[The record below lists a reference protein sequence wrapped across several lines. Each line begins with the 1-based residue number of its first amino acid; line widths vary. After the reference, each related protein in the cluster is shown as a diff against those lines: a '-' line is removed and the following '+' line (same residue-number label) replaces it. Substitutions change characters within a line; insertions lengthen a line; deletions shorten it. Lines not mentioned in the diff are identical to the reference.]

1 MTATFQIGTT
11 YTTRSA
17 CDHECVFAWTVVAR
31 TAKQL
36 TLEDRYG
43 EVSKRGVSVWNGVET
58 CLPNGRYSMAPVI
71 SADRAEA

>member
-31 TAKQL
+31 TAKQI
-36 TLEDRYG
+36 TLEDRRG
-43 EVSKRGVSVWNGVET
+43 ERTKRGISLWNGVEQ
-58 CLPNGRYSMAPVI
+58 CLPHGRYSMAPVI
-71 SADRAEA
+71 SADRAAA